1 MRIIYND
8 ELLFKGI
15 HLDIKKKLLNRIFE
29 FSKTVMHQSHIMH
42 IDIINQFKIKKMKGT
57 SSIFKFYLPDGY
69 RCLIQYEEKDTQ
81 IFDDDP
87 GIILLRVTE
96 HDNQGKVGVQLDGK
110 YLNYEKFIS
119 FDQDSIVGNDEDFKS
134 YLGHHF
140 MKTFIVDQS
149 ISNDDLINKMLSF
162 DGRAIYKLSEQ
173 QMLPLSNEGPTFLLG
188 CAGSGKTLVEVSKAL
203 KNVHQDINQAY
214 FTFTPMLKDVAEEIY
229 HNYDKMNGIIGKTYF
244 YTVKDYMLD
253 ALNLNRSQY
262 FSFEMYLNWF
272 KTNKYQNKYPFLR
285 DIGPIDLWIEIRG
298 MLKGFMGHEGI
309 RILELNEIEKHIEKD
324 AFDYLL
330 NEEIITK
337 KKNTHA
343 LYMIE
348 NIKYFHETLNSNMFK
363 QLNSYYDRIM
373 IESPLIDKTTYLD
386 KVKFK
391 YSQYG
396 HDTKNSI
403 YEFVI
408 KNYQEYLK
416 DKSLYDDN
424 DLSRLMINRVNDK
437 IPFDYILI
445 DEVQDLTELQIYA
458 LTKQVKNKK
467 NILMSGDVSQ
477 IINPNFFRQG
487 RIGVLFRNLL
497 NVNLNKDLVLDENY
511 RNSQTI
517 VEVSKSLL
525 DIRQETLGK
534 YSEDI
539 EETSREIEKK
549 DGLPFYVQTD
559 KNEINDVLR
568 LWIDVPK
575 VVIVVAS
582 EKTKEE
588 LKKYYGIKKQTNIYT
603 VHEIKG
609 QEFDKIFLYNILS
622 EHKESWDIIMSKT
635 IDKGS
640 DYVTKYKYYFNLF
653 YVAFT
658 RAKYNVF
665 LYEEKPNQLII
676 ERLIHHFE
684 VIKDNLNQ
692 IMNLD
697 QYDTEEHRLSQA
709 ETHFKNQDYGRAKT
723 FYLQLD
729 NKKMA
734 SICVGHSY
742 LTKGNY
748 LKAFEILYKYKKYHS
763 TIFNYANEIDTQLFY
778 VLIGFKLKK
787 LQIEKIIS
795 ILNHQSVMDLYH
807 KTTKQNEK
815 LKDLLFEDSF
825 ELFNII
831 QTMMFDQKM
840 KEVKNI
846 WKNTMN

>member
-1 MRIIYND
+1 
-8 ELLFKGI
+8 
-15 HLDIKKKLLNRIFE
+15 
-29 FSKTVMHQSHIMH
+29 
-42 IDIINQFKIKKMKGT
+42 
-57 SSIFKFYLPDGY
+57 
-69 RCLIQYEEKDTQ
+69 
-81 IFDDDP
+81 
-87 GIILLRVTE
+87 
-96 HDNQGKVGVQLDGK
+96 
-110 YLNYEKFIS
+110 
-119 FDQDSIVGNDEDFKS
+119 
-134 YLGHHF
+134 
-140 MKTFIVDQS
+140 
-149 ISNDDLINKMLSF
+149 
-162 DGRAIYKLSEQ
+162 
-173 QMLPLSNEGPTFLLG
+173 
-188 CAGSGKTLVEVSKAL
+188 
-203 KNVHQDINQAY
+203 
-214 FTFTPMLKDVAEEIY
+214 
-229 HNYDKMNGIIGKTYF
+229 
-244 YTVKDYMLD
+244 
-253 ALNLNRSQY
+253 
-262 FSFEMYLNWF
+262 
-272 KTNKYQNKYPFLR
+272 
-285 DIGPIDLWIEIRG
+285 
-298 MLKGFMGHEGI
+298 
-309 RILELNEIEKHIEKD
+309 
-324 AFDYLL
+324 
-330 NEEIITK
+330 
-337 KKNTHA
+337 
-343 LYMIE
+343 
-348 NIKYFHETLNSNMFK
+348 
-363 QLNSYYDRIM
+363 
-373 IESPLIDKTTYLD
+373 
-386 KVKFK
+386 
-391 YSQYG
+391 
-396 HDTKNSI
+396 
-403 YEFVI
+403 
-408 KNYQEYLK
+408 
-416 DKSLYDDN
+416 
-424 DLSRLMINRVNDK
+424 
-437 IPFDYILI
+437 
-445 DEVQDLTELQIYA
+445 
-458 LTKQVKNKK
+458 
-467 NILMSGDVSQ
+467 
-477 IINPNFFRQG
+477 
-487 RIGVLFRNLL
+487 
-497 NVNLNKDLVLDENY
+497 
-511 RNSQTI
+511 
-517 VEVSKSLL
+517 
-525 DIRQETLGK
+525 
-534 YSEDI
+534 
-539 EETSREIEKK
+539 
-549 DGLPFYVQTD
+549 
-559 KNEINDVLR
+559 

-622 EHKESWDIIMSKT
+622 EDKESWDIIMSKT

-709 ETHFKNQDYGRAKT
+709 ETHLKNQDYGRAKT